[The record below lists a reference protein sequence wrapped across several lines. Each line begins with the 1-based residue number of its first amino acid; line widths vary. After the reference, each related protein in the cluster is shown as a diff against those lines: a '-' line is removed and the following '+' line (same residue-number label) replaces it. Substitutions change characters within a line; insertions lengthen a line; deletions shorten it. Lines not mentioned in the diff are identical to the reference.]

1 MGCGIGNV
9 EDIPQ
14 SGGSID
20 FSPTQLFSRKH
31 QPIMS
36 GLRLITT
43 SICSQCLHII
53 YCFELISK
61 IKMIGYISAILRRMV
76 SVGDNCESEL
86 KTFCPYFVLYI
97 GDDGLDDFLD
107 LGKLPGH
114 GACRV
119 HTKADIDKS
128 E

>member
-1 MGCGIGNV
+1 
-9 EDIPQ
+9 
-14 SGGSID
+14 
-20 FSPTQLFSRKH
+20 
-31 QPIMS
+31 
-36 GLRLITT
+36 
-43 SICSQCLHII
+43 
-53 YCFELISK
+53 
-61 IKMIGYISAILRRMV
+61 MIGYISAILRRMV